1 MAERHRCTTCRN
13 PIRHGG
19 VARPGSGAGSREQA
33 WFHEDCW
40 AQVCGAEQH
49 EYERRIQEDGL
60 AALLAPY
67 LCATTRDGAA
77 RGGAAPALA
86 TAG

>member
-1 MAERHRCTTCRN
+1 MERHRCTSCRN

-19 VARPGSGAGSREQA
+19 VARPRSGPDSGEDA

-40 AQVCGAEQH
+40 AQVCSAEQDD
-49 EYERRIQEDGL
+49 YARRIQENGL

-67 LCATTRDGAA
+67 LCAAA
-77 RGGAAPALA
+77 RGGAAPRLA
-86 TAG
+86 TVV